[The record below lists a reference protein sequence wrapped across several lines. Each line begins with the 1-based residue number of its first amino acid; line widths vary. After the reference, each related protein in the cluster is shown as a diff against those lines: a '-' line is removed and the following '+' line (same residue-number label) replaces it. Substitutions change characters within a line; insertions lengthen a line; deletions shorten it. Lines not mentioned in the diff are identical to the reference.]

1 MIQRLPALAL
11 ALALLAGCATP
22 GYIGVQDY
30 GSVTGRVMDS
40 RSQKA
45 IPGALVSIGIVTRT
59 TDSSGGFTL
68 VMIPE
73 GTQTL
78 TVTAGGY
85 TTTTLQV
92 SVVKNQQ
99 TVVDPPVALTPVGP

>member
-11 ALALLAGCATP
+11 SLALLAGCATP
-22 GYIGVQDY
+22 GAIGVQDY

-45 IPGALVSIGIVTRT
+45 ISGALVSIGIVTRT
-59 TDSSGGFTL
+59 TGSDGVFTL
-68 VMIPE
+68 TMIPE
-73 GTQTL
+73 GTQTI

-85 TTTTLQV
+85 TTTSVQV
-92 SVVKNQQ
+92 SILKDQQ
-99 TVVDPPVALTPVGP
+99 TVVDPPIALTPVGP